1 MKKVSIIQGAGAAL
15 LQPNIDTEVII
26 SVERVM
32 RFKRGELGPYCLE
45 PLRFRSDGSE
55 NPTFVLNQPRYREA
69 TVLIAGENFGCGSS
83 REAAVWSL
91 FDRGIRCIISPSF
104 GDIFYTN
111 CLQNGLLPIV
121 LPIEEV
127 QRLAE
132 EVASSIDPAMTID
145 LVAQRITSALGRGVP
160 FEIDAGKRKALMEG
174 LDEVSQT
181 LKLAP
186 AIAAFQAA
194 DRASHPWIY
203 EGVARRSA
211 RVLLLAGDGIG
222 PEIMGEVRRVIEWFI
237 ARRGLNLEL
246 YESLYGIA
254 SWRTHG
260 AVVSEEAWT
269 AIRAADA
276 ILFGTAGSR
285 EYLKIPRAQWPAEGM
300 QRICKELGLF
310 ANLRPVRISE
320 RLSEMSSPHQE
331 TARGTDLLIVRR
343 LAGDADMS
351 TPPGVEQLPQRGG
364 RRASKTTSH
373 IDGEIE
379 CIARVA
385 FEMAR
390 VRRGCV
396 CSVDKANGRH
406 AATRWRD
413 VVQVVHDAEYPDV
426 DLRHMPVDV
435 ATMQLV
441 GAPRQFDVLLT
452 ETIFRDIVSTCADM
466 VGGAIGVF
474 PSASLGIAAAD
485 GRRRGLYQPIHGSWP
500 DLAGKGVANPI
511 GAILSFALCLQ
522 FSVGLPQEARMLR
535 QAVDAAVASGASTS
549 DLTSAVPAMSTAAIA
564 DAVLA
569 ALNQLEQCGSEPAAS
584 AA

>member
-1 MKKVSIIQGAGAAL
+1 MKKVSTIHGAGAAL

-45 PLRFRSDGSE
+45 PLRLRSDGSE

-69 TVLIAGENFGCGSS
+69 TVLIAGDNFGCGSS

-91 FDRGIRCIISPSF
+91 FDRGIRCIISSSF

-121 LPIEEV
+121 MPIEEV
-127 QRLAE
+127 QRLAAE
-132 EVASSIDPAMTID
+132 LASSIDPAMTID
-145 LVAQRITSALGRGVP
+145 LVAQRITSASGRAVQ
-160 FEIDAGKRKALMEG
+160 FEIDAGKRTALMEG

-186 AIAAFQAA
+186 AIAAFQAM
-194 DRASHPWIY
+194 DRASRPWIY
-203 EGVARRSA
+203 EGVARRST
-211 RVLLLAGDGIG
+211 RILLLPGDGIG
-222 PEIMGEVRRVIEWFI
+222 PEVMGEVRRVIEWFI
-237 ARRGLNLEL
+237 ARRGLDLEL
-246 YESLYGIA
+246 SESPYGIS
-254 SWRTHG
+254 SWVTHG
-260 AVVSEEAWT
+260 AVVSEETWT

-285 EYLKIPRAQWPAEGM
+285 GYMKIPRTQWPAENM

-310 ANLRPVRISE
+310 ANLRPIRLLEVPSE
-320 RLSEMSSPHQE
+320 IYSPHPE
-331 TARGTDLLIVRR
+331 MARGTDLLIVRG
-343 LAGDADMS
+343 LAGDADIG
-351 TPPGVEQLPQRGG
+351 TQP
-364 RRASKTTSH
+364 
-373 IDGEIE
+373 GEIE

-396 CSVDKANGRH
+396 CSVGTANVRH
-406 AATRWRD
+406 GASRWRD
-413 VVQVVHDAEYPDV
+413 LVQAVHDAEYPDV
-426 DLRHMPVDV
+426 DLQQMDLDL
-435 ATMQLV
+435 ATMQLAS
-441 GAPRQFDVLLT
+441 APGQFDVLLT
-452 ETIFRDIVSTCADM
+452 EKAFRDVVSTCANM

-474 PSASLGIAAAD
+474 PAASLGIATTD

-500 DLAGKGVANPI
+500 DRAGWGLANPI
-511 GAILSFALCLQ
+511 GAILSFAMCLQ
-522 FSVGLPQEARMLR
+522 FSIGMPQDARLLR
-535 QAVDAAVASGASTS
+535 LAVDAAIASGARTLDFASRGM
-549 DLTSAVPAMSTAAIA
+549 PAASTAAVG

-569 ALNQLEQCGSEPAAS
+569 ALEQLERKAA
-584 AA
+584 A

>member
-1 MKKVSIIQGAGAAL
+1 MKKVSTIYGTGAAF

-32 RFKRGELGPYCLE
+32 MFKRGELGPYCLE
-45 PLRFRSDGSE
+45 PLRFQNDGSE
-55 NPTFVLNQPRYREA
+55 NPNFVLNQPRYREA

-121 LPIEEV
+121 MPMEEV
-127 QRLAE
+127 QRLAAE
-132 EVASSIDPAMTID
+132 LASSIDPSMTID
-145 LVAQRITSALGRGVP
+145 LVAQRITSASGRAVQ
-160 FEIDAGKRKALMEG
+160 FEIDTGKRTALLEG

-186 AIAAFQAA
+186 AIAAFQAT

-211 RVLLLAGDGIG
+211 RVLLLAGDGVG
-222 PEIMGEVRRVIEWFI
+222 PEVIGEVRRVIEWFI
-237 ARRGLNLEL
+237 ARRGVNLEL
-246 YESLYGIA
+246 CESLYGIS
-254 SWRTHG
+254 SWSVHG

-285 EYLKIPRAQWPAEGM
+285 GYVKIPRDQWPAENM
-300 QRICKELGLF
+300 KRICKELGLF
-310 ANLRPVRISE
+310 ANLRPIRVLE
-320 RLSEMSSPHQE
+320 VLSEISSPNPDKGRE
-331 TARGTDLLIVRR
+331 TDFLIVRG
-343 LAGDADMS
+343 LAGDADIGAQLGS
-351 TPPGVEQLPQRGG
+351 KDLPQRS
-364 RRASKTTSH
+364 RRASNSTSYPG
-373 IDGEIE
+373 GEIE

-390 VRRGCV
+390 VRRGRV
-396 CSVDKANGRH
+396 CSVANVRY
-406 AATRWRD
+406 AASRWRD
-413 VVQVVHDAEYPDV
+413 LVQAVHDAEYPDV
-426 DLRHMPVDV
+426 DLRHMDLDL
-435 ATMQLV
+435 ATMQLLS
-441 GAPRQFDVLLT
+441 APQQFDVLLV
-452 ETIFRDIVSTCADM
+452 EDRFRDIVSTCATM

-474 PSASLGIAAAD
+474 PAASLGIAAAD

-500 DLAGKGVANPI
+500 DRAGWGLANPI
-511 GAILSFALCLQ
+511 GAILSFAMCLQ
-522 FSVGLPQEARMLR
+522 FSIGVPQEARLLR
-535 QAVDAAVASGASTS
+535 LAVDAAIASGARTLDIASPGMP
-549 DLTSAVPAMSTAAIA
+549 AVSTAAA
-564 DAVLA
+564 GDAVLA
-569 ALNQLEQCGSEPAAS
+569 ALEELERKQQLSAEPTFS
-584 AA
+584 